1 VRFSPFSPSFF
12 DGLVISDDGGLDEF
26 VESFS
31 SRAILSVSS
40 LTSSFNASIS
50 FRCSSMTF
58 NRSAAIFS
66 QIASQV

>member
-1 VRFSPFSPSFF
+1 LRFSPLSPSFF
-12 DGLVISDDGGLDEF
+12 GGLVISGEGGLEEF
-26 VESFS
+26 VEFFS

-50 FRCSSMTF
+50 FCRPSMTF

-66 QIASQV
+66 QITSQV